1 MRILTATI
9 LALVTG
15 LAMLPASADDSSL
28 ARFSAKQRELINH
41 YARNNGTVLV
51 EQEKQAK
58 QEHSDASGKGQGKAH
73 SKQKDLPPGIAKNLA
88 RGKPLPPGIAKNR
101 LPPALVKQL
110 PPPPKGK
117 EIAVVDGRVL
127 LIDIATQVVHDR
139 IEGVLFR

>member
-1 MRILTATI
+1 MRVLTAII
-9 LALVTG
+9 LALATG
-15 LAMLPASADDSSL
+15 LAMLPASADDSALS
-28 ARFSAKQRELINH
+28 RFSAKQRELIDH

-51 EQEKQAK
+51 EQER
-58 QEHSDASGKGQGKAH
+58 SDASGKGQGKVH
-73 SKQKDLPPGIAKNLA
+73 SKQKGLPPGIAMNLA

-101 LPPALVKQL
+101 LPPALAKQL

-139 IEGVLFR
+139 IEGVFFR